1 MPKRYCKNVNILD
14 PLLVKTAVLDCLH
27 KGKKRRR
34 RDTVAYFGRMAGVS
48 VQAAEKMLLQRTPD
62 FFATVDKIVAS
73 LIVEMESRKIK
84 LPNIYHHQRQDKS
97 SGKVRKI
104 SILHIKNLI
113 LDHVAVTALEPV
125 LCRLGAYQV
134 SGLPDRGAQY
144 GARALRRWLKNKRMK
159 YAVKLDI
166 KDCYGSTDRA
176 KLLAWLRLHV
186 KNEPLLWLV
195 STLVHHCDRGLSIG
209 SYLSQT
215 LAQLYLSELYHLAC
229 KNGKKVLFYMD
240 DMVLL
245 STNRRHLRRDVRE
258 LVAKAAS
265 MGYLI
270 KPNWC
275 IFRVSET
282 RPLDVMG
289 FRFSRGRVTVRK
301 RIFRRARRALMRIG
315 ARIKSRRRVPVAL
328 AMRLLSY
335 KGWLL
340 FANCSRFLRRHNADF
355 VFAVAAKRVS
365 LFSNLTSTNQSNH
378 DRQKPIFRKARRSPL
393 LSQW

>member
-1 MPKRYCKNVNILD
+1 MSKRYCKNVNILD

-144 GARALRRWLKNKRMK
+144 GARALCRWLKNKRMK

-176 KLLAWLRLHV
+176 KLLAWLRRHV
-186 KNEPLLWLV
+186 KNEPLLWFV

-245 STNRRHLRRDVRE
+245 GSNKRHLRRDVCE
-258 LVAKAAS
+258 LIAKAS
-265 MGYLI
+265 VMGYAV
-270 KPNWC
+270 KPNWGVFK
-275 IFRVSET
+275 IT
-282 RPLDVMG
+282 DARPLDVMG
-289 FRFSRGRVTVRK
+289 LRFSHGRVTVRK
-301 RIFRRARRALMRIG
+301 RIFCRARRALLRIG
-315 ARIKSRRRVPVAL
+315 ARIKQRRCVPVSL

-335 KGWLL
+335 KGWLI
-340 FANCSRFLRRHNADF
+340 FADCSRFLRRHNANF
-355 VFAVAAKRVS
+355 VFAVAAKRIS
-365 LFSNLTSTNQSNH
+365 LFFSTTSTKQLKH
-378 DRQKPIFRKARRSPL
+378 DRQKQIYRKARRSPL
-393 LSQW
+393 FS